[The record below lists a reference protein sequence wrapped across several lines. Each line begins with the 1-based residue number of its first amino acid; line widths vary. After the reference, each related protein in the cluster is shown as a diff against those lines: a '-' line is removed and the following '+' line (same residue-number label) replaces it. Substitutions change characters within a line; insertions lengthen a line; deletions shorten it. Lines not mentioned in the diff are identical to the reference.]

1 MKIEMN
7 LDQLEIRTHEER
19 EKSLL
24 QKLATQV
31 QYAKDHTEYFG
42 RIFKNIDPKSIN
54 TRESLATLPITR
66 KSELSAEQKKSPP
79 FGGMN
84 STPMHKLKRI
94 FQSPGPIHEPQGDHV
109 DGFRLARAL
118 RAAGFQAGD
127 LVHNTF
133 SYHFTPGAWM
143 LEGGAHALG
152 CCVFPA
158 GIGQTELQAQT
169 IHHLKPNAYTGTPS
183 FLKIILEKADEMGL
197 DCSSIVKAVVTGEA
211 LTPSMRA
218 WFKARNIIVTST
230 YATADVGLIAYESP
244 KLANGMIIDEEIIL
258 EIVEPNGTKPMPI
271 GEVGEVVITIFD
283 QDYPLIRFGTGDL
296 SAIDPES
303 LSTPSPCGRNNLRIK
318 GWLGR
323 ADQTTKIK
331 GMFVHPGQVQEII
344 KKHPE
349 INKARVVVSGNI
361 GEETMT
367 LRCELKEE
375 IKQDLNALQE
385 AIIQSTRE
393 VTKLR
398 AKVTFE
404 DANSLPSDGKLI
416 EDARTYA

>member
-1 MKIEMN
+1 MA
-7 LDQLEIRTHEER
+7 LDKLETRTHEER
-19 EKSLL
+19 EITLL
-24 QKLATQV
+24 QKLSAQV
-31 QYAKDHTEYFG
+31 QYAKQNTDYFG
-42 RIFKNIDPKSIN
+42 RILSHIDPSKIN
-54 TRESLATLPITR
+54 TRAALAELPVTR
-66 KSELSAEQKKSPP
+66 KSELSIEQKNLPP

-84 STPMHKLKRI
+84 GTPLHQLKRI
-94 FQSPGPIHEPQGDHV
+94 FQSPGPIHEPQGAELDS
-109 DGFRLARAL
+109 FRLARAL
-118 RAAGFQAGD
+118 RAAGFKAGD

-158 GIGQTELQAQT
+158 GVGQTELQAQT
-169 IHHLKPNAYTGTPS
+169 IAHLKPTAYTGTPS
-183 FLKIILEKADEMGL
+183 FLKIILEKAGELGL
-197 DCSSIVKAVVTGEA
+197 DSSSITKAVVSGEA

-218 WFKARNIIVTST
+218 WFKARGILVTST

-244 KLANGMIIDEEIIL
+244 DLASGMIIDEEIIL
-258 EIVEPNGTKPMPI
+258 EIVEPNGTKPLPI
-271 GEVGEVVITIFD
+271 GETGEVVITVFD
-283 QDYPLIRFGTGDL
+283 KDYPLIRFGTGDL

-303 LSTPSPCGRNNLRIK
+303 LTTPSPCGRSNLRIK

-349 INKARVVVSGNI
+349 ISKARVVVSGNI
-361 GEETMT
+361 GNEEMT
-367 LRCELKEE
+367 VYCELK
-375 IKQDLNALQE
+375 DATTCDLTALNA
-385 AIIQSTRE
+385 AIIQSTRD

-398 AKVTFE
+398 AVVSFE
-404 DANSLPSDGKLI
+404 NSNALPTDGKLI